1 MKIVRF
7 FLVVIFTVLAAFN
20 ASAENRPKEVLRIG
34 VAVNAPPWEAG
45 NFIRDSAR
53 YLQWKLKDFNFD
65 IEFLY
70 PQEIREQVKK
80 DQLDF
85 VICSPILLS
94 SLNEPSMRVLAT
106 LISRGD
112 VNPDIATGG
121 TVIVKKESGFKS
133 LADLKGKKVGATSSD
148 DFSGYVP
155 VLSEI
160 SSSLREDPENFFG
173 QVVFEGITEG
183 RRLLRDLEL
192 GIIDAAIVRSGY
204 LDEHFKASGTDL
216 TEKLRILPLSE
227 ETPDSAIEKST
238 TRLYPNEV
246 IAATPKASN
255 RVVREVLAVLLSKPI
270 NGWGQYWSVAPD
282 MSEVTGLLKN
292 LKIGPFEY
300 LRHWTWKRVWEQY
313 RFPILLSL
321 MLLLFLMFH
330 SALAELQVRK
340 RTAQLV
346 KAMNAQKAAQEKLLK
361 QNTKIANLERSGIV
375 GQLSTI
381 VAHEMKHHLAAIMH
395 MNYALRRKVEDVASV
410 PENVEEQMFEIDD
423 RLEEINKQ
431 AQKAVE
437 IIEHV
442 RSYAKKES
450 TKLERIDLAGVIK
463 ETCDDF
469 ILVRKWSYGIE
480 EKLDPDCWVEAK
492 RIEIEIL
499 VLNLLKNATEAA
511 LFATKPV
518 VTVTLSKLNSDAK
531 LTIANNGLEITE
543 EQFEAMKNF
552 AAASTKESGT
562 GLGLGIIRTL
572 CESMLA
578 RVDIF
583 RNPEGGV
590 IFNIYFPLAEKTELN
605 SGGSDA
611 LTR

>member
-1 MKIVRF
+1 MKILRSV
-7 FLVVIFTVLAAFN
+7 LIVIFTALAVYN
-20 ASAENRPKEVLRIG
+20 VSAENRPKEVLRIG

-53 YLQWKLKDFNFD
+53 YLQWKLKDFHFD

-70 PQEIREQVKK
+70 PKEIREQVKK

-121 TVIVKKESGFKS
+121 TVIVKKESGYKS

-148 DFSGYVP
+148 DFSSYVP

-160 SSSLREDPENFFG
+160 SSSLKEDPDSFFG

-204 LDEHFKASGTDL
+204 LDEHFKASGADL
-216 TEKLRILPLSE
+216 AEKLRVLPLYADVSN
-227 ETPDSAIEKST
+227 SSVEKST

-282 MSEVTGLLKN
+282 MSEVTSLLKN

-330 SALAELQVRK
+330 SALAEMQVRK

-361 QNTKIANLERSGIV
+361 QNTKISNLERSGIV

-442 RSYAKKES
+442 RSYAKKEN
-450 TKLERIDLAGVIK
+450 TKLERIDLAEVIK

-469 ILVRKWSYGIE
+469 ILVRKWRYGID
-480 EKLDPDCWVEAK
+480 EKLEPGCWIEAK

-511 LFATKPV
+511 LFAAKPV
-518 VTVTLSKLNSDAK
+518 VTVMLSKLDSEAK
-531 LTIANNGLEITE
+531 LMIENNGREVTDD
-543 EQFEAMKNF
+543 QFESMKSF
-552 AAASTKESGT
+552 TAASTKENGT

-578 RVDIF
+578 RVDIS
-583 RNPEGGV
+583 RNPGGGV
-590 IFNIYFPLAEKTELN
+590 IFNIHFPLAEKAEIN
-605 SGGSDA
+605 SGGPDA